1 MSTPSPSYVP
11 VRCVA
16 DGLKK
21 NVTLYV
27 SEITAVEFHF
37 LRLELL
43 HLNLTEKK
51 KSLCLLSRL
60 NSCLKNLN
68 HCCFLLV
75 GHELSL
81 QDTGAA
87 FRIQIMVEFF
97 NNAMFLVIEHA
108 SQSIK
113 HHQVPVHAS
122 YW

>member
-11 VRCVA
+11 VRGVA

-51 KSLCLLSRL
+51 KRLCLLSRL
-60 NSCLKNLN
+60 NSCLQNLN

-75 GHELSL
+75 RHELSL

-87 FRIQIMVEFF
+87 FRIQILVF
-97 NNAMFLVIEHA
+97 NNAMFLVIEHG

-113 HHQVPVHAS
+113 HHQAPVHAS
-122 YW
+122 